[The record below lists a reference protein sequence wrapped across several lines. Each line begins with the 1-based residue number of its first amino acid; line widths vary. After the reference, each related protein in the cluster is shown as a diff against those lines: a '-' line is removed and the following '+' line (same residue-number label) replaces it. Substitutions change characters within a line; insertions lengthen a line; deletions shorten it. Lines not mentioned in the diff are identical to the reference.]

1 MAGANAAANE
11 AMNNCLGHP
20 ESCLQ
25 LAKNT
30 LSSASDTAKNAFNQL
45 TFHIP
50 DNVAEG
56 LIAGA
61 NVPAMESAT
70 NLDLLKGM
78 TNVGLNF
85 ISGSLPGSP
94 DYTPYFQY
102 RNRLVGGIGEVY
114 GLGGASGLAAG
125 WLSSSGV
132 TNGSTTSLY
141 RAVSPEEYHSIM
153 STGQFSFAPG
163 AGEMKQ
169 FGFNLMK

>member
-1 MAGANAAANE
+1 MTSGQAAAIAGLATLTGGVFAGLAGQNAMAGANAAANE

-70 NLDLLKGM
+70 NLDLL
-78 TNVGLNF
+78 
-85 ISGSLPGSP
+85 
-94 DYTPYFQY
+94 
-102 RNRLVGGIGEVY
+102 
-114 GLGGASGLAAG
+114 
-125 WLSSSGV
+125 
-132 TNGSTTSLY
+132 
-141 RAVSPEEYHSIM
+141 
-153 STGQFSFAPG
+153 
-163 AGEMKQ
+163 
-169 FGFNLMK
+169 